1 MRSHNQRKDDSAQR
15 ENTPPTPLATSRHCS
30 HAVQL
35 VEVHSR
41 ALQLK
46 RCDRTYSQLEGVREG
61 RIELL
66 FGRRHAW
73 KLTQRGRMGCVRGD
87 GGNSGGEWIKS
98 ALIRRLELSGLVN
111 APKRISCVVGGE
123 A

>member
-1 MRSHNQRKDDSAQR
+1 M
-15 ENTPPTPLATSRHCS
+15 
-30 HAVQL
+30 
-35 VEVHSR
+35 
-41 ALQLK
+41 
-46 RCDRTYSQLEGVREG
+46 REG

-73 KLTQRGRMGCVRGD
+73 KLTLRGRMGCVRGD

-111 APKRISCVVGGE
+111 APKRISSVLGGE